1 MVKNGQKW
9 PKIEF
14 SGKWWENEVVIACS
28 SYLFADTIATAPSDN
43 SFVNKS
49 RRGMKGL
56 PSSRDKWCK
65 MAKNKKKGIFWKMV
79 GEWSSNSLE

>member
-28 SYLFADTIATAPSDN
+28 SFLFVDFIATAPGDN
-43 SFVNKS
+43 IFVIKTEVGS
-49 RRGMKGL
+49 RGR
-56 PSSRDKWCK
+56 P
-65 MAKNKKKGIFWKMV
+65 
-79 GEWSSNSLE
+79 